1 MVIQRSQR
9 HRHRCRL
16 ERAAVRV
23 EAAARGRIARQ
34 SIPPKAVPVSG
45 AYCIPREAD
54 DVTGSD
60 LDLTSLRGPVF
71 KRSRGWPRYQLR
83 YMYMSVD
90 GAGQAALCH
99 RASDAVGGGTG
110 IEKQLPV
117 ASITAVHVES
127 WGRCAL
133 TLAIA
138 LAPAPA
144 LALALT
150 LALILASPSPSPS
163 PSPPVPW
170 SGTSSLCTHR
180 SAGSPRAGAACIAQ

>member
-1 MVIQRSQR
+1 M
-9 HRHRCRL
+9 
-16 ERAAVRV
+16 
-23 EAAARGRIARQ
+23 
-34 SIPPKAVPVSG
+34 
-45 AYCIPREAD
+45 
-54 DVTGSD
+54 TGSD

-138 LAPAPA
+138 SSLALDPA
-144 LALALT
+144 LALALVLT
-150 LALILASPSPSPS
+150 LAPTLSPSLALVRYVFSVHS
-163 PSPPVPW
+163 QERGV
-170 SGTSSLCTHR
+170 SSCRRGMH
-180 SAGSPRAGAACIAQ
+180 SAVSIA

>member
-1 MVIQRSQR
+1 M
-9 HRHRCRL
+9 
-16 ERAAVRV
+16 
-23 EAAARGRIARQ
+23 
-34 SIPPKAVPVSG
+34 
-45 AYCIPREAD
+45 
-54 DVTGSD
+54 TGSD

-163 PSPPVPW
+163 PSRALVRYVF
-170 SGTSSLCTHR
+170 SVHSQERGVSSCRRGMH
-180 SAGSPRAGAACIAQ
+180 SAVSIA